1 MYFYEQLRKGFFCKE
16 SIFILIISIGSYF
29 FFGESQLFDDD
40 NFLSDF
46 TYVQGGNILTITFPI
61 LLCLPMA
68 MRIVSEFE
76 SGYFDLVVMRSSI
89 KKYTLTK
96 VVCNGIVGGAL
107 LVLPA
112 FVYLIRLIALKGI
125 ETYPAIEAAAQINLF
140 PRLFETH
147 PVAYAIMVLVGM
159 FLCGAVFATLSLGI
173 AAITKKKYLT
183 LLIPICY
190 YIGSAIVFPGR
201 IKNLDATTLYD
212 LNGQN
217 YPNLLI
223 SLLYA
228 LSIFAVGFIMFV
240 KGVRQNVE

>member
-1 MYFYEQLRKGFFCKE
+1 MYFYEQLRKGLLCKE
-16 SIFILIISIGSYF
+16 STFILIISIGSYF
-29 FFGESQLFDDD
+29 FFGESQLFDSD

-46 TYVQGGNILTITFPI
+46 TYVQGDNILVILFPI

-68 MRIVSEFE
+68 MKIVSEFE
-76 SGYFDLVVMRSSI
+76 SGYFGLIVMRTSI

-96 VVCNGIVGGAL
+96 LVCNGIVGGAL
-107 LVLPA
+107 MTLPA
-112 FVYLIRLIALKGI
+112 LVYLIRLIALKGI

-147 PVAYAIMVLVGM
+147 PVAYAIMVLVGL
-159 FLCGAVFATLSLGI
+159 FLCGVVFATLSLGV

-183 LLIPICY
+183 LVIPICY
-190 YIGSAIVFPGR
+190 YIGSAIVFPSR
-201 IKNLDATTLYD
+201 IKCLDATTLYD

-228 LSIFAVGFIMFV
+228 FAIFSVGSIMFI
-240 KGVRQNVE
+240 KGVGRNVE